1 MAGFGRFKLTDA
13 LPEQPP
19 ADDDLQAGAGLPGTA
34 PGGKAKG
41 KAKKK
46 GKLGRDPSKLAQS
59 TGAEA
64 DPGIRDRVVDIG
76 RSNQQPGRQR
86 TTGK

>member
-13 LPEQPP
+13 LPEQP
-19 ADDDLQAGAGLPGTA
+19 AGDEELQSGAGLPGSS
-34 PGGKAKG
+34 PGAKAKG

-46 GKLGRDPSKLAQS
+46 GKLGRDQTKLSQAA
-59 TGAEA
+59 GADAE
-64 DPGIRDRVVDIG
+64 PGMRDRVVDIE